1 MSDPQQAAADLAW
14 QHIGA
19 GRFADAEPLIR
30 ECIAAADQAD
40 HGLLWHLLGWLA
52 SVLNSLSRH
61 DEATGVLQQAFVHAR
76 AIGTESAEFGA
87 TRYMVANQALLF
99 GDAADALDQADPV
112 PEGTGHVQC
121 LLKSIAAQALWKLN
135 RLDEARLAA
144 KRALDIAP
152 TLDRRRSL
160 ADELA
165 DILSS
170 R

>member
-61 DEATGVLQQAFVHAR
+61 DEATGVLQQAFETDDLPNR
-76 AIGTESAEFGA
+76 AEM
-87 TRYMVANQALLF
+87 RLR
-99 GDAADALDQADPV
+99 
-112 PEGTGHVQC
+112 
-121 LLKSIAAQALWKLN
+121 KSG
-135 RLDEARLAA
+135 
-144 KRALDIAP
+144 RAVG
-152 TLDRRRSL
+152 
-160 ADELA
+160 
-165 DILSS
+165 
-170 R
+170 